1 MTIFEKYN
9 DLSKGK
15 LQTLVGRVSAL
26 YDAGYSEEEIKET
39 LGLTDELTKDLIEI
53 KKQAVSNKN

>member
-15 LQTLVGRVSAL
+15 LQTLVGRVSVL
-26 YDAGYSEEEIKET
+26 YDAGHSEEEIKKRSVLQMNLQKT
-39 LGLTDELTKDLIEI
+39 
-53 KKQAVSNKN
+53 

>member
-1 MTIFEKYN
+1 MTIFEKY
-9 DLSKGK
+9 
-15 LQTLVGRVSAL
+15 LQTLVGRVSVL

-39 LGLTDELTKDLIEI
+39 LGLTDELAKDLIEI

>member
-15 LQTLVGRVSAL
+15 LYVLVGRVSVL

-39 LGLTDELTKDLIEI
+39 LGLTDELVKDLIEI
-53 KKQAVSNKN
+53 KEEAVKNKN

>member
-15 LQTLVGRVSAL
+15 LQMLVGRVSAL

-39 LGLTDELTKDLIEI
+39 LGLTDELAKDLIEI
-53 KKQAVSNKN
+53 KKQAVRNKN

>member
-15 LQTLVGRVSAL
+15 LQTLVGRVSVL
-26 YDAGYSEEEIKET
+26 YDAGYSEEEIKKT
-39 LGLTDELTKDLIEI
+39 LGLTDELAKDLIEI

>member
-9 DLSKGK
+9 DLSKSK
-15 LQTLVGRVSAL
+15 LVVLVGRVSAL

-39 LGLTDELTKDLIEI
+39 LGLTDELAKDLIEI
-53 KKQAVSNKN
+53 KEEAVKNKN